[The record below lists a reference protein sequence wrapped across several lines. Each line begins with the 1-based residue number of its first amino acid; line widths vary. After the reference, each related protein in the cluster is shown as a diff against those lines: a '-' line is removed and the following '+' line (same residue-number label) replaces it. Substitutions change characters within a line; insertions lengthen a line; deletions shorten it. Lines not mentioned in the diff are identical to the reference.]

1 MLTKHFK
8 RFLKMIDLFNY
19 SAVADLDSWK
29 FTDEQ
34 LDRAESYDVITSEDG
49 YLYLTIYDI
58 NDEFIAEIE
67 FAPEEV
73 HTMQAYINEIFDE
86 DYQDEIYNPDWNE
99 LAYKIS
105 DIVDDMHGGV
115 NAGIINNTLD

>member
-1 MLTKHFK
+1 MLIKHFK
-8 RFLKMIDLFNY
+8 RFVKMIDLFNY
-19 SAVADLDSWK
+19 SAVSDLDSWK

-34 LDRAESYDVITSEDG
+34 LDRAESYDVITSGDG

-86 DYQDEIYNPDWNE
+86 NYQDEIYNPDWNE

-105 DIVDDMHGGV
+105 DIVDDMQGGV
-115 NAGIINNTLD
+115 NAGVINNTLD

>member
-1 MLTKHFK
+1 MLIKHFK

-73 HTMQAYINEIFDE
+73 HTMQPYINEIFDE

-105 DIVDDMHGGV
+105 DIVGDMQGGV

>member
-1 MLTKHFK
+1 MLIKHFK

-58 NDEFIAEIE
+58 NDGFIAEIE

-105 DIVDDMHGGV
+105 DIVGDMQGGV